1 MVAKCVFSS
10 TVMLM
15 RGGYCRLEN
24 LTHRNSQT
32 LAALV
37 KLKPIIKVQISG
49 KLETS
54 V

>member
-1 MVAKCVFSS
+1 MMVACVFSS

-15 RGGYCRLEN
+15 RGGYCRLKN

-37 KLKPIIKVQISG
+37 IGGGGYTERTCEGEGTL
-49 KLETS
+49 
-54 V
+54 